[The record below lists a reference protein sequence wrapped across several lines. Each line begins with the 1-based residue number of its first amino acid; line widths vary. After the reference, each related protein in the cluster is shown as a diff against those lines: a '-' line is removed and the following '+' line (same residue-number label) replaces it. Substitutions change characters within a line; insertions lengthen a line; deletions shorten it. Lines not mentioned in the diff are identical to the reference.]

1 MFRRFRSLIF
11 VFLLFSSGLCGI
23 SYEILYG
30 RILGNIIGDQFAVSA
45 AILLTFLL
53 GIGFGTLYAH
63 RLWAHLWLLEAGI
76 GLFGALFA
84 VGSGLI
90 DRLLYSSLPVA
101 AYGMTTSILVCVL
114 LLIVPAFFIGTSL
127 PIFAGY
133 LSRMKEGPVF
143 SRAYAFYNFGAAFT
157 ALLIEFWLVRWLGIR
172 DATLFIAVLNGVV
185 AASLIV
191 GYRDICTMKPETAIA
206 GGWNFP
212 WFVLAALAL
221 ASIGSAIFQLLMV
234 KVAECIM
241 GPYRETFAVILFLV
255 LLGIALGSLI
265 VKRFRVSFP
274 ALMILNLAGLA
285 WLLGGFTAVTE
296 LYAASYPTAVETY
309 TGAVLLKTLTLAIIM
324 GVPVITFGATIPAL
338 LKEQENVARESGQL
352 LFVSSLANAFGFLIL
367 AFYLH
372 ERFDYGVLFLVIVG
386 LSATALI
393 VHQKKFNLKT
403 VAVAT
408 LFLAAV
414 GFHAGLWNEDLL
426 YIGHTSYHSTEDLEE
441 GRTNLRF
448 PDRFKGPQDVFSITW
463 FRNRPY
469 FFINGYISIPL
480 DAPAEKIVGA
490 FSSVFAPRND
500 RALVLGLGSGAT
512 ANTVGL
518 LFDHTDGVE
527 INGVVLENLFRMK
540 DYNFDIE
547 SNPKVSIIHDDA
559 IHFVKAGTGTYSLII
574 NTVTTPLYFSS
585 SKLYTR
591 DFIEAVKKRL
601 APDGVYMTWIDSRI
615 GDRGVDILLKTLGQS
630 FPYCILGAVRSA
642 YFLLLCSREPL
653 RAHQAGIVADNPL
666 LGPYFLKQYDINPEW
681 IAYGVLNTNATNLVG
696 DRDVPINTLDYPALE
711 FEMARLRKRGYRKFL
726 YRLRDSMRLAPVREA
741 LTPMVDWNPF
751 HLVLHLETL
760 LEESRYIEKWKELVA
775 EKVPDFEERYNAA
788 GIDFYRQYAATVN
801 TATAYHHLGFLLM
814 EDKRYRDAIAMYRR
828 ALELDSTR
836 DNTHFNIGASYEYMK
851 EYPAALKEYRLEL
864 TVDPGDSDVPYRVGR
879 VLVKMKRYKEAVD
892 ELTRALRED
901 KRAAVFYYRGLALE
915 GLSNISEARR
925 DFREALFLD
934 PDYTRA
940 REALR
945 RLGSD

>member
-1 MFRRFRSLIF
+1 MFQRFRNLIF
-11 VFLLFSSGLCGI
+11 TFLLFLSGLCGI

-45 AILLTFLL
+45 SILLTFLL

-76 GLFGALFA
+76 GLYGALFA
-84 VGSGLI
+84 LGSGII
-90 DRLLYSSLPVA
+90 DGILYSALPLVT
-101 AYGMTTSILVCVL
+101 GGVTTSILVCVV
-114 LLIVPAFFIGTSL
+114 LLIIPAFFIGTSL

-133 LSRMKEGPVF
+133 LSRMREGPVF
-143 SRAYAFYNFGAAFT
+143 SRAYAFYNIGAAFT
-157 ALLIEFWLVRWLGIR
+157 ALFIEFWLVRWLGIR
-172 DATLFIAVLNGVV
+172 DATLVIAVLNGVV
-185 AASLIV
+185 AFSLIA
-191 GYRDICTMKPETAIA
+191 GYRDMRRMKPISH
-206 GGWNFP
+206 GVRGWSFP

-241 GPYRETFAVILFLV
+241 GPFRETFAVILFLV
-255 LLGIALGSLI
+255 LLGIALGSLM
-265 VKRFRVSFP
+265 VKRYHVSFP
-274 ALMILNLAGLA
+274 TLMMLNLAGLA

-296 LYAASYPTAVETY
+296 FYAANYPAAVETY
-309 TGAVLLKTLTLAIIM
+309 TGSVLLKTLALAIIM

-338 LKEQENVARESGQL
+338 LKEQDNVARESGQL
-352 LFVSSLANAFGFLIL
+352 LFVSSVANAFGFLVL

-372 ERFDYGVLFLVIVG
+372 ERFDYGTLFLVIAG
-386 LSATALI
+386 LSAAAVL
-393 VHQKKFNLKT
+393 VHQKKFNFRT
-403 VAVAT
+403 AAVVA

-414 GFHAGLWNEDLL
+414 GFQAGLWNEDLL
-426 YIGHTSYHSTEDLEE
+426 YIGYTSYHSTEDLEE
-441 GRTNLRF
+441 GREDLRF
-448 PDRFKGPQDVFSITW
+448 PDRFKGPQDIFSITW
-463 FRNRPY
+463 FRDRPY

-547 SNPKVSIIHDDA
+547 SNPRVSIIHDDA

-630 FPYCILGAVRSA
+630 FSHCAIGAVRSA
-642 YFLLLCSREPL
+642 YFLLLCSQKPI
-653 RAHQAGIVADNPL
+653 RAHQAGIVADNPQ
-666 LGPYFLKQYDINPEW
+666 LGPYFLKQYDINPAW
-681 IAYGVLNTNATNLVG
+681 IAYGLLNTSATNLVG
-696 DRDVPINTLDYPALE
+696 NRDVPINTLDYPALE
-711 FEMARLRKRGYRKFL
+711 FEMARLRKRGYRNFQ

-741 LTPMVDWNPF
+741 ITPMVDWNPF

-760 LEESRYIEKWKELVA
+760 LEDSRYVRRWKALVA
-775 EKVPDFEERYNAA
+775 EQEPDFEERYNEAS
-788 GIDFYRQYAATVN
+788 IDLYRKYAAAVN

-814 EDKRYRDAIAMYRR
+814 KNDQYRKAIAMYRR
-828 ALELDSTR
+828 ALEIDSTHN
-836 DNTHFNIGASYEYMK
+836 NTHFNIGACYEYMEMYPRALE
-851 EYPAALKEYRLEL
+851 EYNLEL
-864 TVDPGDSDVPYRVGR
+864 TVDPRDSDVSYRVGR
-879 VLVKMKRYKEAVD
+879 VLVKMKRYKAAID
-892 ELTRALRED
+892 ELTKALRED
-901 KRAAVFYYRGLALE
+901 EKPAVFYYRGVALE
-915 GLSNISEARR
+915 KLGNIGKARL
-925 DFREALFLD
+925 DYLEALSLD
-934 PDYTRA
+934 PEYFRA
-940 REALR
+940 QEALN
-945 RLGSD
+945 RLTGG

>member
-1 MFRRFRSLIF
+1 MFQRFRSSIF

-53 GIGFGTLYAH
+53 GIGFGTLYAY

-76 GLFGALFA
+76 GLYGALFA
-84 VGSGLI
+84 LGSGLM
-90 DRLLYSSLPVA
+90 DKFLYSSLPVVTG
-101 AYGMTTSILVCVL
+101 GMTTSILVCVSL
-114 LLIVPAFFIGTSL
+114 LMIPAFLIGTSL

-172 DATLFIAVLNGVV
+172 DATLVIALLNGVV
-185 AASLIV
+185 AFSLIA
-191 GYRDICTMKPETAIA
+191 GYRDIRSMKPEARDVA
-206 GGWNFP
+206 GWNFP
-212 WFVLAALAL
+212 WFVLTALAL
-221 ASIGSAIFQLLMV
+221 ASVGSAIFQLLLV

-255 LLGIALGSLI
+255 LLGIALGSLM

-274 ALMILNLAGLA
+274 TLMILNLAGLA

-296 LYAASYPTAVETY
+296 FYAASYPAAVETY
-309 TGAVLLKTLTLAIIM
+309 TGSVLLKILALAIIM

-338 LKEQENVARESGQL
+338 LKEQDNVARESGQL
-352 LFVSSLANAFGFLIL
+352 LFVSSVANAFGFLIL

-372 ERFDYGVLFLVIVG
+372 ERFDYGTLFLVIAG
-386 LSATALI
+386 LSTAAVL
-393 VHQKKFNLKT
+393 VHQKKFNLRT
-403 VAVAT
+403 AAVVV
-408 LFLAAV
+408 LFLAAM
-414 GFHAGLWNEDLL
+414 GFQAGLWNEDLL
-426 YIGHTSYHSTEDLEE
+426 YIGYTSYHSTEDLEE
-441 GRTNLRF
+441 GREDLRF
-448 PDRFKGPQDVFSITW
+448 PERFKGPQDVFSITW
-463 FRNRPY
+463 FRDRPY

-527 INGVVLENLFRMK
+527 INGVVLKNLFRMK

-630 FPYCILGAVRSA
+630 FSHSAIGAVRSA
-642 YFLLLCSREPL
+642 YFLLLCSQKPI
-653 RAHQAGIVADNPL
+653 RAHQAGIVADNLL
-666 LGPYFLKQYDINPEW
+666 LGPYFLEQYDINPEW
-681 IAYGVLNTNATNLVG
+681 IAYGLLQTNATNLVG
-696 DRDVPINTLDYPALE
+696 NRNVPVNTLDYPALE
-711 FEMARLRKRGYRKFL
+711 FEMARLRKRGYRNFQ
-726 YRLRDSMRLAPVREA
+726 YRLRDSMRLAPVREV

-760 LEESRYIEKWKELVA
+760 LEESRYVRKWKELVA
-775 EKVPDFEERYNAA
+775 EQVPDFEERYKAA
-788 GIDFYRQYAATVN
+788 SIDYYWRYASTVN
-801 TATAYHHLGFLLM
+801 TASAYHHLGFLM
-814 EDKRYRDAIAMYRR
+814 MKNNQYREAIGIFRQ
-828 ALELDSTR
+828 ALEIDSTHN
-836 DNTHFNIGASYEYMK
+836 NTHFNIGACYEYL
-851 EYPAALKEYRLEL
+851 EVYPSALDEYRLEL
-864 TVDPGDSDVPYRVGR
+864 TVDPRDSDVSYRMGR
-879 VLVKMKRYKEAVD
+879 VLVKMKRYEEAID
-892 ELTRALRED
+892 KLTDALRED
-901 KRAAVFYYRGLALE
+901 EKAAVFYYRGLALE
-915 GLSNISEARR
+915 GLAKFQEARLDYFEALSIDPDYSR
-925 DFREALFLD
+925 VREALNRLD
-934 PDYTRA
+934 
-940 REALR
+940 
-945 RLGSD
+945 SN